1 MKDVVLEAK
10 PTQPSRGRLTIYAVT
25 LIAFSVLAFQAH
37 THSYFKWDI
46 TAARALQALPLP
58 GFSQFMQI
66 LSFPGDGW
74 NPYVIC
80 VLSVAAFLI
89 FGRRAEA
96 AGLTLSAGGGEL
108 LNRALKFLIAR
119 PRPSGDHLW
128 IFGHLTT
135 LSFPSGHVTFYVC
148 YFGFLFSVTSALM
161 RKRSIARRMVLLLLT
176 LLIALIGVSRV
187 ALGAHW
193 PSDVVGAYLF
203 GGLWLAFCL
212 EFYQRWEPAHV
223 LRKS

>member
-1 MKDVVLEAK
+1 MKEIVLEAK
-10 PTQPSRGRLTIYAVT
+10 PTHPGRCRLTLYAAALAV
-25 LIAFSVLAFQAH
+25 FSVLAFQAH
-37 THSYFKWDI
+37 THSYFKWDL
-46 TAARALQALPLP
+46 TVARALQALPLP
-58 GFSQFMQI
+58 DFSQFMRI
-66 LSFPGDGW
+66 LSLPGDGW
-74 NPYVIC
+74 NPYAIC
-80 VLSVAAFLI
+80 VFSVAAFLI

-108 LNRALKFLIAR
+108 LNRGLKFLIAR

-128 IFGHLTT
+128 IFSHLTT

-148 YFGFLFSVTSALM
+148 YFGFLFSVTSAVM
-161 RKRSIARRMVLLLLT
+161 QKRSIARLMILLLLT
-176 LLIALIGVSRV
+176 LVIALIGVSRV

-212 EFYQRWEPAHV
+212 ELCRRWKPVHV
-223 LRKS
+223 WRKS

>member
-1 MKDVVLEAK
+1 VKDVILEPK
-10 PTQPSRGRLTIYAVT
+10 PTQPSRGRLTIYAAALVV
-25 LIAFSVLAFQAH
+25 FSVLAFQAH
-37 THSYFKWDI
+37 THSYFKWDL

-58 GFSQFMQI
+58 SFFQFMRI
-66 LSFPGDGW
+66 LSLPGDGW
-74 NPYVIC
+74 NPYGIC

-96 AGLTLSAGGGEL
+96 AGLTLSAAGGEL
-108 LNRALKFLIAR
+108 LNRTLKFLIAR

-148 YFGFLFSVTSALM
+148 YCGFLFGVTRALM
-161 RKRSIARRMVLLLLT
+161 PKRSIARLMVLLLLT
-176 LLIALIGVSRV
+176 LVMVLIGVSRV

-193 PSDVVGAYLF
+193 PSDVMGAYLF

-212 EFYQRWEPAHV
+212 ELYRWSPVHV
-223 LRKS
+223 WRKS